1 MEYTC
6 TYCRKPF
13 NINPAESAG
22 AVIDYTFGKKTHNF
36 KCDNCGKD
44 NALTKA
50 QYEALKEAA
59 ENPTPVAGAGSKP
72 VAQPV
77 AQPGVKPVA
86 PQPVAKP
93 STQPSPLMGFA
104 KRTAVVKA
112 HSLHVRKDHST
123 KAETMAGLT
132 VGEKV
137 TVLSTWSDGKNTWA
151 EIGPD
156 RWAAMVYN
164 GDTLM
169 EFED

>member
-13 NINPAESAG
+13 NINPAEAAG

-50 QYEALKEAA
+50 QYEALKDAA

-72 VAQPV
+72 VA
-77 AQPGVKPVA
+77 
-86 PQPVAKP
+86 QPVAKP

-104 KRTAVVKA
+104 KRTAVVKV

-132 VGEKV
+132 MGEKV

-151 EIGPD
+151 EIGPE
-156 RWAAMVYN
+156 RWSAMVYN